1 MRSRGDEHTTR
12 VLRLVYVC
20 RPYEDALEFVSR
32 KCRIGRATDERQLSV
47 SARALPHGGRT
58 FPVMW
63 PQGNRGSDRIGHAI
77 GGEIGTDRVIVKTV
91 RIDEHSPRGKSV

>member
-1 MRSRGDEHTTR
+1 MLEADRQTVRTTNYSTVADLINRLGCGQEDEHTTR

-47 SARALPHGGRT
+47 SARALRT
-58 FPVMW
+58 EVERF
-63 PQGNRGSDRIGHAI
+63 Q
-77 GGEIGTDRVIVKTV
+77 
-91 RIDEHSPRGKSV
+91 